1 MTLVELK
8 RDAVKLPEQ
17 ERRELAAFLLQ
28 IGRERNEAWRGEMSR
43 RMAEMDGGK
52 KVTQAEFERRVE
64 ADRCAAV

>member
-1 MTLVELK
+1 MSLVELK

-43 RMAEMDGGK
+43 RMTEMDGGR
-52 KVTQAEFERRVE
+52 KVTQVEFERRIE
-64 ADRCAAV
+64 ASGS